1 MTIPARC
8 PICSLPTEVELPDG
22 SPITGVTLYPM
33 RFPDGVL
40 KAWCSS
46 CIKADDRKK
55 SERKHVANELDWHA
69 VCPPEY
75 RLTTEMGQ
83 TDAERL
89 RRFQFRCTEA
99 EGIRALINLAVDS
112 RRPLLIYGEPGAMKT
127 RMAWRIARY
136 AFDKG
141 IPVFGYTA
149 WTFQAASQDAMGT
162 YRQERWMKRL
172 QRGFVLLD
180 DITKSPWT
188 ANTKAAFFALL
199 EQVTSKK
206 GLMVITSN
214 QSKSDIA
221 NFAGDSSTC
230 PDASAPVLRR
240 LEEHFVRVLAVKQS

>member
-8 PICSLPTEVELPDG
+8 PICLAPTTFECPGEVPGSLGTHD
-22 SPITGVTLYPM
+22 
-33 RFPDGVL
+33 DGVL
-40 KAWCSS
+40 KVWCLK
-46 CIKADDRKK
+46 CINTDDKLRR
-55 SERKHVANELDWHA
+55 ERKHVANELEWHA

-112 RRPLLIYGEPGAMKT
+112 RRPLLIFGEPGAMKT

-141 IPVFGYTA
+141 IQVFGYTA